1 MQLYF
6 TVLTLT
12 STSAV
17 LAAVPTYGQ
26 CGGTSYTGETTCDSG
41 SECTEY
47 NPWYSQCVPS
57 ANSGSNP
64 GSGNGVASS
73 SGAPVASSNAVA
85 GPSSGAPVPSGN
97 ASLPVG
103 TGVGTGV
110 GSALTTMVT
119 RASSAAAA
127 SSTALV
133 VSDVAVTSSI
143 VVTPSTSSSV
153 AAAPISTGAAV
164 NNTGS
169 SASGASCSINEAF
182 IAKGKKYI
190 GVAADKGTL
199 SDATNE
205 QIIKDNFG
213 QVTPE
218 NSMKWDATENV
229 EGTFTFTGSDA
240 LVDWATA
247 NSKLI
252 RGHTTVWHSQLPT
265 WVSSITDKTTL
276 EKVMNTHIETL
287 LGQYKGQIYAWDVVN
302 EIFAED
308 GSFRSSVFYNVL
320 GEDFVATAFK
330 TARAA
335 DPAAKLYINDYNLD
349 SASYAKT
356 KAMVSKVT
364 EWVAAGVPIDGI
376 GSQSH
381 LAGSWPISDY
391 PAALKSIC
399 AVVEECAITE
409 LDIKGAA
416 ASDYETA
423 VQACL
428 DVDNC
433 VGITVW
439 GVSDKDSWRA
449 DATPLLFDTSF
460 KAKDAYNGICSIL

>member
-1 MQLYF
+1 MQFYL
-6 TVLTLT
+6 TVLTLS
-12 STSAV
+12 STTAV
-17 LAAVPTYGQ
+17 LAAVPPYGQ
-26 CGGTSYTGETTCDSG
+26 CGGSAHKGETTCESG
-41 SECTEY
+41 YECRMY
-47 NPWYSQCVPS
+47 NPWYSQCVQS
-57 ANSGSNP
+57 SGSES
-64 GSGNGVASS
+64 GSGSGAASSAAPEAPAASS
-73 SGAPVASSNAVA
+73 SAVSAAPI
-85 GPSSGAPVPSGN
+85 PSSN

-103 TGVGTGV
+103 TGVAAQPTTLVTRVLSSAV
-110 GSALTTMVT
+110 GSSTAAADAAATSSIIVVPS
-119 RASSAAAA
+119 SSAAAA
-127 SSTALV
+127 TP
-133 VSDVAVTSSI
+133 TSN
-143 VVTPSTSSSV
+143 
-153 AAAPISTGAAV
+153 AGNSTG
-164 NNTGS
+164 
-169 SASGASCSINEAF
+169 SGANGAACSINDAF
-182 IAKGKKYI
+182 IAKGKKYF

-218 NSMKWDATENV
+218 NRMNSMKWDATEKT
-229 EGTFTFTGSDA
+229 EGSFTFSGSDA
-240 LVDWATA
+240 LVDWAAA

-276 EKVMNTHIETL
+276 EGVMNTHIQTL
-287 LGQYKGQIYAWDVVN
+287 LEQYKGQIYAWDVVN

-356 KAMVSKVT
+356 KAMASKVT

-376 GSQSH
+376 GSQTH
-381 LAGSWPISDY
+381 LGGSWPISDY

-399 AVVEECAITE
+399 AVVDECAITE
-409 LDIKGAA
+409 LDIAGAA
-416 ASDYETA
+416 ASDYETT

-449 DATPLLFDTSF
+449 STTPLLFDASF
-460 KAKDAYNGICSIL
+460 QAKDAYNGICGIL